1 MCPCVCVRKC
11 LHKCMYECRVRVH
24 ATNFMLQWSRSKC
37 RLLVTYGVT
46 EVTVYQTIHNATAAA
61 AAAAAAVADEQ
72 HSSRGYMIGK
82 ALQGVGVAVVDS
94 NDALVERGQPGQI
107 VLFGPQVMRTFLC
120 ACLCVCVCAR
130 DFLSVLQLA
139 SCLCF
144 S

>member
-1 MCPCVCVRKC
+1 
-11 LHKCMYECRVRVH
+11 
-24 ATNFMLQWSRSKC
+24 MLQWTRSKC

-61 AAAAAAVADEQ
+61 AAAAAAAADEQ
-72 HSSRGYMIGK
+72 PSSRGYTIGK

-120 ACLCVCVCAR
+120 GLFVIVCMR
-130 DFLSVLQLA
+130 S
-139 SCLCF
+139 
-144 S
+144 